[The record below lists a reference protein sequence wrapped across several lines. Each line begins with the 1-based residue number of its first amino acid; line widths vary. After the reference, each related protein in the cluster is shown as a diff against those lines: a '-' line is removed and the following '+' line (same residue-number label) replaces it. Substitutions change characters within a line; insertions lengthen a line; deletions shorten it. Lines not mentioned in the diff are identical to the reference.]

1 MTEQEMIDVLWEG
14 HKQVEWTDQ
23 LTGEVFYSMDK
34 KDLAEALTEYDK
46 ALRDAIK
53 KKVDGF
59 AFTPADRRTIKYII
73 RNTEVKP

>member
-1 MTEQEMIDVLWEG
+1 MNKKAIDELRNKIYAQAHLFSFCTITEHEMKQAIDTLI
-14 HKQVEWTDQ
+14 
-23 LTGEVFYSMDK
+23 
-34 KDLAEALTEYDK
+34 TEYDK